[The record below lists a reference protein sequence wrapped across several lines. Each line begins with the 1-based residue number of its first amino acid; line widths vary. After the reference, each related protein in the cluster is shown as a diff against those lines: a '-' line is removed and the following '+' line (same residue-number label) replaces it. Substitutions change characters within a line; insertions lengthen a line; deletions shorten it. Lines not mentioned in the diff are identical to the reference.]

1 MEAAAEAGAA
11 HRVADGGTLTL
22 TPTRRTGLLTAAGS
36 LNTKAC
42 SSAVEAH
49 LVRVRVGVRV
59 RVRVRVEAH
68 LHAVRSVA
76 RCEGG
81 KGGRLTA
88 GGRNR

>member
-49 LVRVRVGVRV
+49 LVRVRVRV
-59 RVRVRVEAH
+59 RVGVRVEAH